1 MKELLEKL
9 FASRDTALY
18 PPCGMFTPPHFIA
31 LAVTVACVALALLLS
46 QKITK
51 EKIKLVCKIFAVLF
65 TLLECVKI
73 GYNHINGY
81 TWLDA
86 WFPLAYCSL
95 FIYSLYFAGFGNE
108 RLEKYGFAFLAGGGV
123 LAGSFFLVFPTTSLM
138 LHPIYHYLCLYS
150 MTFHGA
156 MVYIALLILWK
167 RAYKTTLKGWWHY
180 LCFIAP
186 FSVLAIA
193 MNHYFDCNMMFYGNP
208 YNLPLQ
214 FVVDLHAQSQAAYTA
229 LIFAAYSLLYPVT
242 YSVYHLLKK
251 YLAKEKK

>member
-1 MKELLEKL
+1 MRELFEKL
-9 FASRDTALY
+9 FASRDTELY

-31 LAVTVACVALALLLS
+31 LAVTVICIALALLLS
-46 QKITK
+46 KRITK
-51 EKIKLVCKIFAVLF
+51 EKIKRICKILAIVF
-65 TLLECVKI
+65 TCLESVKI

-108 RLEKYGFAFLAGGGV
+108 QLEKLGFAFLAGGGI
-123 LAGSFFLVFPTTSLM
+123 LAGGFFLVFPTTSLM
-138 LHPIYHYLCLYS
+138 LHPIYHFLCLYS

-156 MVYIALLILWK
+156 MVYTAVLIVWK
-167 RAYKTTLKGWWHY
+167 KAYVMSLKKWAHY
-180 LCFIAP
+180 LCFILP
-186 FSVLAIA
+186 FSVLAVV
-193 MNHYFDCNMMFYGNP
+193 MNSLFDCNMMFYGNP

-214 FVVDLHAQSQAAYTA
+214 FVADLYAQSQAAYTA

-242 YSVYHLLKK
+242 YSAYYLIEK
-251 YLAKEKK
+251 YLVKEKK